1 MAGTDPDRYR
11 LSDRERDEALER
23 LRTALEEGR
32 LDPEEHGT
40 RAGAV
45 LEAVANTDLVPL
57 FEDLPPESRPSALAV
72 PGDAEPGDGRPP
84 TPAGTAGR
92 PPARREGGKGS
103 SDRRNRPHTG
113 GLVIWGGIMFVLWGV
128 PSISSGNTGA
138 VFAWLFF
145 LLVLLVPG
153 AVVATVQTVRSR
165 SDGGSRALDQPDTRK
180 RLRPTLRMN
189 RRWGG
194 AVEAVTRRGCSR
206 GAC

>member
-11 LSDRERDEALER
+11 LSDKERDEALER

-40 RAGAV
+40 RAGAA

-57 FEDLPPESRPSALAV
+57 FEDLPPESWPSALAL

-92 PPARREGGKGS
+92 PPIRREGGKGS
-103 SDRRNRPHTG
+103 SDHLDRPHKG
-113 GLVIWGGIMFVLWGV
+113 GLVVWGGIVFVLWGV

-145 LLVLLVPG
+145 LLVFLVPG
-153 AVVATVQTVRSR
+153 AVVAAVRAVRDR
-165 SDGGSRALDQPDTRK
+165 SDGSSRALD
-180 RLRPTLRMN
+180 
-189 RRWGG
+189 
-194 AVEAVTRRGCSR
+194 
-206 GAC
+206 